1 MLGIQL
7 EKKISFKIKLNQ
19 KGKEISERYPSLLP
33 ILHFTKK
40 IFFSKHNLSW
50 WGSEIIERYQINKFC
65 KIYYNKQENDS
76 RIWQKTSWLGT
87 SVLKLPSDLWVYQEI
102 LYDIKPDIVIET
114 GTMYG
119 GSALYLATICD
130 VIKKGMIVSIDINKK
145 DDFPIHDRIK
155 YITGSSTN
163 NDVVDQ
169 VKNFIKTGDKVMI
182 ILDSDHSKNHV
193 LKEMQIYEKFVTKDS
208 YLIVEDTIVN
218 GHPVE
223 PNFGEGPMEAVDEF
237 LKTHDDYKI
246 DKDKEKF
253 LLTWNPNGYLKKVK

>member
-1 MLGIQL
+1 MV
-7 EKKISFKIKLNQ
+7 KKSSFKTKLNK
-19 KGKEISERYPSLLP
+19 KGREISENHSYLSPM
-33 ILHFTKK
+33 LHFLKK
-40 IFFSKHNLSW
+40 IFFSEHKISW
-50 WGSEIIERYQINKFC
+50 PGSEKAERHHINKFC
-65 KIYYNKQENDS
+65 KIYYDKQEKDS
-76 RIWQKTSWLGT
+76 RIWQKTTWLGT

-102 LYDIKPDIVIET
+102 LYDIKPDIIIET

-130 VIKKGMIVSIDINKK
+130 VIKKGIVVSIDINKK
-145 DDFPIHDRIK
+145 DNFPIHNRIK
-155 YITGSSTN
+155 YITGSSTHE
-163 NDVVDQ
+163 DIVTQ
-169 VKNFIKTGDKVMI
+169 VKNLIKSGDKVMI

-193 LKEMQIYEKFVTKDS
+193 LKEMQIYEKFVSKDS

-223 PNFGEGPMEAVDEF
+223 PNFGEGPMEAVHEF

-253 LLTWNPNGYLKKVK
+253 LLTWNLNGFLKKIK

>member
-1 MLGIQL
+1 MT
-7 EKKISFKIKLNQ
+7 KKISFKSKLNQ
-19 KGKEISERYPSLLP
+19 KGKVVSEEHPFLSP
-33 ILHFTKK
+33 MLHFIKK
-40 IFFSKHNLSW
+40 IFFPKHKISWGGSKKA
-50 WGSEIIERYQINKFC
+50 ERRHIDKFSQ
-65 KIYYNKQENDS
+65 IYYNKQEKDS
-76 RIWQKTSWLGT
+76 RIWQKTTWLGI
-87 SVLKLPSDLWVYQEI
+87 SVLKLPLDLWIYQEI
-102 LYDIKPDIVIET
+102 LFDIKPDIIIET

-130 VIKKGMIVSIDINKK
+130 IIKKGIIVSIDINKK

-155 YITGSSTN
+155 YITGSSIN